1 MKLWGYLLI
10 VELIP
15 LVTIILGGIYETNST
30 KYEEKK
36 LGYKNEYSIKS
47 KFLWEYSNKL
57 ASKIFGIIGPLL
69 FIINAIVLFIF
80 GYKTFLF
87 IILFNLF
94 IVFLFKVII
103 DNIIIKKFNNK
114 HNLK

>member
-1 MKLWGYLLI
+1 MKFWVCLLI

-15 LVTIILGGIYETNST
+15 IFVIITGGIYETNST

-47 KFLWEYSNKL
+47 KFLWEYSNKF
-57 ASKIFGIIGPLL
+57 ASKILGIIGPLL
-69 FIINAIVLFIF
+69 FIINAIILFIF
-80 GYKTFLF
+80 GYQAFIF

-94 IVFLFKVII
+94 MVLLFKIII
-103 DNIIIKKFNNK
+103 DNIIRKKFNNK